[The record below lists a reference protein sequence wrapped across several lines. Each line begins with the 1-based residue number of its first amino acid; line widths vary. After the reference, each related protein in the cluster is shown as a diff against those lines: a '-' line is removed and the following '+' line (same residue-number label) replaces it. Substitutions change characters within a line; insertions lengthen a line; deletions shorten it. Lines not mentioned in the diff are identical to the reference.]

1 MAKILI
7 AGIGG
12 GKKENGKYRETNYFI
27 GDKIYENRSFIT
39 SALEDNFGIDKT
51 IYIGTTGSMWDNL
64 YEHYC
69 KKYGIESNE
78 EYAMYL
84 METIDKSN
92 KDLRI
97 EEMDLSYF
105 NEQFKG
111 KVEGRV
117 TNFGMNESE
126 IFENFNIIMNLQD
139 VLSDGDEVYIDITHS
154 FRSNAIWM
162 FLVLNFILDVMEKN
176 IEIKM
181 ISYGMLE
188 IQGKEKLT
196 PIIDLGAFYK
206 LLKWI
211 KGAHSLK
218 NYGNSYSLL
227 ESNLI
232 GDEYISKK
240 LKSFSD
246 AMNLNSI
253 GTLKANLNSLKNQMS
268 KIENIEGPGK
278 LLIPK
283 IVKDFINYFDGIEEE
298 YLIQARLAKWHFS
311 QKRYSMAYINV
322 NESVVKFVEAELF
335 PEAMTCSETK
345 EREYREKCKKWL
357 SKAYSKIEN
366 SKNLRGNKENLKLLK
381 TYCTIF
387 KYGSEIRN
395 NIAHALDK
403 GDNSTRNIE
412 TLRGYCEKI
421 EDLLSAKGFIYEREQ
436 FLEILKE
443 L

>member
-12 GKKENGKYRETNYFI
+12 GKKKEDGKYRETSYSI

-39 SALEDNFGIDKT
+39 SALEDNFDIDKT

-69 KKYGIESNE
+69 KKYGIEYNE
-78 EYAMYL
+78 DYAMYL
-84 METIDKSN
+84 METIDKSD
-92 KDLRI
+92 KDLKI

-117 TNFGMNESE
+117 TNFGINESE

-162 FLVLNFILDVMEKN
+162 FLVLNFILDVMEKD

-181 ISYGMLE
+181 ISYGMFE
-188 IQGKEKLT
+188 IQDKNKVT

-206 LLKWI
+206 LMKWI
-211 KGAHSLK
+211 KGSHALK

-227 ESNLI
+227 ESGLI
-232 GDEYISKK
+232 ENNEVSKK
-240 LKSFSD
+240 LKTFSD

-253 GTLKANLNSLKNQMS
+253 GTLKVNLNSLKRIMPL
-268 KIENIEGPGK
+268 IENLEGPGK

-283 IVKDFINYFDGIEEE
+283 IVKDFVNYFDGVEEE

-311 QKRYSMAYINV
+311 QKRYSIAYINI
-322 NESVVKFVEAELF
+322 NESIIKFLSKELF
-335 PEAMTCSETK
+335 NAEDGTDYSE
-345 EREYREKCKKWL
+345 ECKKWIW
-357 SKAYSKIEN
+357 KAERKINN
-366 SKNLRGNKENLKLLK
+366 SKTLRQDKENIKLLTYCRMYEHSRQVRNDIAHSLGKNENAVNAIDSLRG
-381 TYCTIF
+381 C
-387 KYGSEIRN
+387 
-395 NIAHALDK
+395 
-403 GDNSTRNIE
+403 
-412 TLRGYCEKI
+412 CEKI
-421 EDLLSAKGFIYEREQ
+421 EGLLSAKGFIYKREQ
-436 FLEILKE
+436 FLELLK
-443 L
+443 